1 MTKPIELAT
10 FASPSRTSDHHQAE
24 VEDRHQ
30 RKRDQKRERK
40 LHRLLE
46 NEEMKFSHSI
56 QFNSVPDW
64 SSHYISYS
72 NLKKL

>member
-1 MTKPIELAT
+1 MTEPIELAT
-10 FASPSRTSDHHQAE
+10 FAPRISDHHQLE

-30 RKRDQKRERK
+30 HTRHQKRERK

-46 NEEMKFSHSI
+46 KEEMKFSHSI

-64 SSHYISYS
+64 SGHYISYS